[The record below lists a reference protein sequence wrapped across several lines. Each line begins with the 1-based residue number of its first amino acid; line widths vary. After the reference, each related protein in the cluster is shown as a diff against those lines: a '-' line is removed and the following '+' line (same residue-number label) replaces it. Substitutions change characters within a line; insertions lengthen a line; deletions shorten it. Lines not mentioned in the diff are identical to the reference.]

1 MWRRCN
7 CLRAQ
12 TSRAISKRR
21 CKLVNVAADRG
32 AQYVQLPEYFNF
44 LVPSRDFANA
54 AESVPGP
61 TTIRM
66 AELAGHA
73 P

>member
-1 MWRRCN
+1 MWRRCQ
-7 CLRAQ
+7 LSSGSDV
-12 TSRAISKRR
+12 SRNLEEAVQ
-21 CKLVNVAADRG
+21 LVNVAADRG
-32 AQYVQLPEYFNF
+32 AQYVQLPEYFQ
-44 LVPSRDFANA
+44 LPRSLRGFATLLNG
-54 AESVPGP
+54 PGP